1 MDDPSMARMSSDRQD
16 PGSSEITSGS
26 SRTHGVASILIRS
39 RLFLHTFRK
48 PSELARCDDSV
59 SEYRVDVWQ
68 GAGIPEIDLAHLWLS
83 LQSPQMATGVL
94 TAAVQGRFDDVI
106 KEMIGVHE
114 LPNSDLPAGF
124 VVALAWLAH
133 AADGLQRTSRFA
145 LGPVW
150 IRQNIV
156 DVLDVFDALTEDQL
170 NRATITR

>member
-1 MDDPSMARMSSDRQD
+1 
-16 PGSSEITSGS
+16 
-26 SRTHGVASILIRS
+26 
-39 RLFLHTFRK
+39 
-48 PSELARCDDSV
+48 
-59 SEYRVDVWQ
+59 
-68 GAGIPEIDLAHLWLS
+68 
-83 LQSPQMATGVL
+83 MATGVL